1 MTIVGKIFT
10 VLIFI
15 LSVMFLAFSVVVFNT
30 HEELED
36 QVKALNAKNITLQED
51 INSQTEERD
60 DALEK
65 LAQEQSAR
73 AYAIA
78 ALEAEL
84 QTAVNE
90 RDLISQDLTLIEAE
104 NTNLSSALKVAE
116 RTKER
121 LSEEVAQIRTE
132 IQDSQQSTDEMFLE
146 VLRLTDSNNA
156 QTAKLQLLVE
166 REKQLVHRLARMNNV
181 LRKNQ
186 LDEFSDVHEIP
197 PVLDGVVTAVQKDL
211 LQISLGHDDGIRQ
224 GHELDVYRGTK
235 YVGRV
240 QVRETNPSS
249 AVCEIIPNYL
259 RDTIR
264 KDDLVATK
272 LN

>member
-30 HEELED
+30 HEALEK
-36 QVKALNAKNITLQED
+36 QVKTLEADNQTLNAD
-51 INSQTEERD
+51 INTQTQERE
-60 DALEK
+60 DALQK

-132 IQDSQQSTDEMFLE
+132 IQDSQQSTDEMFLD
-146 VLRLTDSNNA
+146 VLRLTDSNYA
-156 QTAKLQLLVE
+156 QTA
-166 REKQLVHRLARMNNV
+166 
-181 LRKNQ
+181 
-186 LDEFSDVHEIP
+186 
-197 PVLDGVVTAVQKDL
+197 
-211 LQISLGHDDGIRQ
+211 
-224 GHELDVYRGTK
+224 
-235 YVGRV
+235 
-240 QVRETNPSS
+240 
-249 AVCEIIPNYL
+249 
-259 RDTIR
+259 
-264 KDDLVATK
+264 
-272 LN
+272 

>member
-30 HEELED
+30 HEALEK
-36 QVKALNAKNITLQED
+36 QVKTLEADNQTLNAD
-51 INSQTEERD
+51 INTQTQERE
-60 DALEK
+60 DALQK

-121 LSEEVAQIRTE
+121 SVSYTH
-132 IQDSQQSTDEMFLE
+132 
-146 VLRLTDSNNA
+146 
-156 QTAKLQLLVE
+156 QTL
-166 REKQLVHRLARMNNV
+166 
-181 LRKNQ
+181 
-186 LDEFSDVHEIP
+186 P
-197 PVLDGVVTAVQKDL
+197 
-211 LQISLGHDDGIRQ
+211 
-224 GHELDVYRGTK
+224 TK
-235 YVGRV
+235 RIV
-240 QVRETNPSS
+240 
-249 AVCEIIPNYL
+249 
-259 RDTIR
+259 
-264 KDDLVATK
+264 
-272 LN
+272 